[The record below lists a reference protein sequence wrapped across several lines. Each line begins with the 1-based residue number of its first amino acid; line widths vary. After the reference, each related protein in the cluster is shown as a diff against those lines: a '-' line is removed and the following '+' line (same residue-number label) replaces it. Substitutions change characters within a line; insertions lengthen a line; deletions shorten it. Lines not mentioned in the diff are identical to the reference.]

1 MTIKDIFDKFKT
13 PKEAYVF
20 LYLLAHSDENGV
32 VERMSVRKIAEE
44 LELPVMTV
52 QHTIERLRNMYHL
65 CTTVCTTYQSG
76 NTLTISN
83 IDSYRK
89 VVCTTG
95 CTTFVPQEKE
105 TDKEKTE
112 KQENP
117 PSPHKEVKEKKEKE
131 KEKKD
136 KTTAR
141 TTFRKPTVDDVE
153 SYIREKG
160 FNVNAQQFFDHYEMI
175 GWVYGKDRKPIKDWK
190 AAVRTWVRNESRFG
204 SNSLWGGSQILRDN
218 SSSKFE
224 NDISWK

>member
-20 LYLLAHSDENGV
+20 LYLLAHADDNGV
-32 VERMSVRKIAEE
+32 VNRMSVRCIADK
-44 LELPVMTV
+44 LGLPVMTV
-52 QHTIERLRNMYHL
+52 QHIIERLCKIYKVCTNT
-65 CTTVCTTYQSG
+65 CTTTQRGSVLTVC
-76 NTLTISN
+76 N
-83 IDSYRK
+83 IDSYKK
-89 VVCTTG
+89 VVCTNA
-95 CTTFVPQEKE
+95 CTTQRKEKE
-105 TDKEKTE
+105 KEKTE

-117 PSPHKEVKEKKEKE
+117 PAPLKEVKEKKEKE

-224 NDISWK
+224 NDVSWK